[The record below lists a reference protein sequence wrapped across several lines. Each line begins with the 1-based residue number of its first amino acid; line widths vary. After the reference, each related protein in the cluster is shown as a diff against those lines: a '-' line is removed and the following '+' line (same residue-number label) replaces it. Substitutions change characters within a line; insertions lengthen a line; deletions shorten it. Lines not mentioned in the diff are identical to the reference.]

1 MTLRWF
7 STGFPLENIARK
19 GVDYPL
25 ELPYNRIMQ
34 KRIFSLANK
43 KITPVLWWISSIGLG
58 VVLMVTPVSYAD
70 AQGNQSPRQY
80 GSIVQQILEF
90 IQNHYVDEVDPRT
103 LYEGAMNGMFDALGD
118 PHSNFLSARDM
129 LDLNDTT
136 SGNFG
141 GVGLYISKPVEAR
154 DGNPPYVEV
163 AAPMEDTPGWRAGIN
178 AGDLIIKIDGEPTDD
193 LTMDEVLERL
203 RGKPGTDV
211 TTLIRRGAN
220 IEFSVTITRA
230 VIEVPTAKYAMIGD
244 AGYLKLLTF
253 TPMTSE
259 RAKDAL
265 AYFREHNYKALILD
279 LRNNYGGLLNAA
291 IDVCNLFLDGGVVVS
306 TKSRI
311 PRENRVFSAQKD
323 AAVPAD
329 MPVVVLINNASA
341 SASEI
346 VAGALKD
353 RGRAYL
359 VGEKSYGKG
368 SVQQVFPIHG
378 SEDGYKITV
387 ARYYTPSDVNI
398 DKIGIPPDR
407 GVKAPEFTEE
417 DTPNLK
423 ALVEA
428 NEIPAYVKERPN
440 LSFAE
445 INAYAAQLSAK
456 YSLDAEL
463 LRILIRNEQNRMT
476 AAPVYDLDYD
486 VQLQEAVNI
495 LNDGSYKQ
503 LLRGTKTLR
512 QLQDEAEMEELP
524 AAS

>member
-1 MTLRWF
+1 
-7 STGFPLENIARK
+7 
-19 GVDYPL
+19 
-25 ELPYNRIMQ
+25 MQ
-34 KRIFSLANK
+34 KQLFFLTNK
-43 KITPVLWWISSIGLG
+43 KAAPVIWWLASIGLG
-58 VVLMVTPVSYAD
+58 VVLMLTPVSYAD

-80 GSIVQQILEF
+80 GSIIQQILEF
-90 IQNHYVDEVDPRT
+90 IQSHYVDEVDAKT
-103 LYEGAMNGMFDALGD
+103 LYEGAMNGMFNALGD
-118 PHSNFLSARDM
+118 PHSNFLSSREM
-129 LDLNDTT
+129 MDLTDTT

-141 GVGLYISKPVEAR
+141 GVGLYISKPIEAK

-178 AGDLIIKIDGEPTDD
+178 AGDLIIKIDGEPTDE

-203 RGKPGTDV
+203 RGKPGSDV
-211 TTLIRRGAN
+211 ALLIRRGAN
-220 IEFSVTITRA
+220 IEFPVTITRA
-230 VIEVPTAKYAMIGD
+230 IIEVPTAKYAMIGD
-244 AGYLKLLTF
+244 TGYLKLLTF

-259 RAKDAL
+259 RAKEAL
-265 AYFREHNYKALILD
+265 AYFHAHNYKALILD
-279 LRNNYGGLLNAA
+279 VRNNYGGLLNAA
-291 IDVCNLFLDGGVVVS
+291 IDICDLFLDGGAVVS

-311 PRENRVFSAQKD
+311 PRENRVFYARKD

-329 MPVVVLINNASA
+329 MPIIALINNASA

-368 SVQQVFPIHG
+368 SVQQVFPIQG
-378 SEDGYKITV
+378 SGDGYKITV

-407 GVKAPEFTEE
+407 EVKAAEFTEE
-417 DTPNLK
+417 DAPSLK

-428 NEIPAYVKERPN
+428 NEIPAYVKEHPD
-440 LSFAE
+440 LSFAD

-456 YSLDAEL
+456 YSLDAKL

-476 AAPVYDLDYD
+476 VAPVYDLDYD
-486 VQLQEAVNI
+486 VQLREAVNI
-495 LNDGSYKQ
+495 INEGSYKQ
-503 LLRGTKTLR
+503 LMRGTKTLK
-512 QLQDEAEMEELP
+512 QLQDVAETEDMS